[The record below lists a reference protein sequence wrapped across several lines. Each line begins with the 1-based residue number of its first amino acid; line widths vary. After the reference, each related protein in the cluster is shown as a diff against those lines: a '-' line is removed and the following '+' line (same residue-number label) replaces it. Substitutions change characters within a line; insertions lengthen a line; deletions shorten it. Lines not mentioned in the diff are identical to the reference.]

1 MRKLIVFGLFSLCL
15 CFGNRGYAQF
25 VSVADGNWNIGATWG
40 NPGNDIAGSGFPST
54 GQTADVSHN
63 VTIPTGF
70 SATITDITIQPAVSL
85 TISSTGS
92 LNLNGI
98 LTILDDGLGGGGF
111 LDIFGV
117 LIANQGSSF
126 VGDATNTAT
135 VYSAGRYQ
143 HNYTTSA
150 GNLLQATWSSG
161 SICEVIGYTSNT
173 SSPGFINQS
182 FHHLTWN
189 CPNGTGSP
197 TSFISLGAQLTTING
212 NLTVSATGGSSR
224 TLRIFD
230 ATSGGTLN
238 VAGDII
244 VNNSGRLVFA
254 STGNN
259 NSVFIGGNFSISN
272 GVAASTSTLTAGGTN
287 NVVSVTGNFTMNPSS
302 TATFNIASVS
312 GGSGT
317 LNVSGNFSTNSSST
331 IGAIVAATSNI
342 NFAGTSV
349 QTYSNQSASANRI
362 NYTVNASSI
371 VDMGTSAFL
380 GTGTFT
386 NNGTIRIGSTDALGA
401 IQTSVTNGNIRVSGL
416 RTFNSSGTIVYNGT
430 SAQFIGLG
438 HPATSNTTINNSNG
452 VTLASDVTIN
462 GNLILTSGNVN
473 VSSNTL
479 TLGANFTPN
488 SNFLAVNSSSSLS
501 IGGSS
506 SFGNLAISGGP
517 TINNFTLNRGSSGS
531 ITLVSDLTVNGTFT
545 QSNGDI
551 NLNGNTIRISG
562 IYSRTSGNKVGS
574 STSSIIVDGSGSFTG
589 ILGIT
594 SPLNTLTIN
603 RTGVTINT
611 GSAFTVTN
619 LNLLNGTFNNGGT
632 ITMASG
638 GAVLT
643 RNAGSL
649 LNPVVA
655 ATSFDVTYTNSSG
668 SAVTTGSELPTNAS
682 DLRNLTI
689 NSTDPINLNAAV
701 TVNGTLTFTSGVFNA
716 GSNAIDLKGNLVSNN
731 TSTLT
736 SSAITFSG
744 TTSVTGSTAPVFG
757 DVTIT
762 GSGSLTP
769 TSSLNIN
776 GNLTNNGTLN
786 SGSATVTFGGTTVMS
801 GSSVSSFN
809 NLVIS
814 PASSLTAPSTTINV
828 AGTWTNSG
836 TFTNNGGTVVFNG
849 TTSIAGSSATNFG
862 GVTISGT
869 LTSPASLNVARN
881 FTNNGTFVSGSG
893 TLVLNG
899 SSIQSISGTTT
910 TTFNNITVT
919 NTAGPPAVQVQSNQN
934 LQGVLTLSANSQFDA
949 DGSSNTSVFT
959 LLSTNDNS
967 TSDASIAALP
977 SGASVTGN
985 VTVQRFMAIEGGNN
999 TRIYRFISSPVQSAP
1014 VSQIQTFI
1022 PVTGTFSGASS
1033 CSGCGTSQSMFA
1045 YDESVITGDQ
1055 NAGYINFPA
1064 AGNSETFT
1072 SGRGYSIF
1080 VRGNTAPIST
1090 AGNARW
1096 SLTGPI
1102 NSGSINFNPFT
1113 TFNSSGT
1120 LANDGWNLVGNPY
1133 PSTIDWDAAGWTRT
1147 NINNAIYMRDNG
1159 QSGVFATYISGASV
1173 NGGSRYIP
1181 TGQAFFVKSDGG
1193 TIDFR
1198 ATESVKAAGTQTTF
1212 FRQETV
1218 NDFLRMTLSG
1228 NGVRDEAVIRFQKE
1242 ASDVYDSKQDAR
1254 KLRNGSDT
1262 SPIVSLSSISSDGV
1276 LLAINSA
1283 NSLGCTNLF
1292 PSKKIALMID
1302 GVRSGSHQLSFS
1314 QLDSF
1319 TEDVMIVLHDQF
1331 KKDSVVVNQ
1340 SNFAYDFD
1348 VTSDAKSF
1356 GRDRFSISFT
1366 CKNLVTSI
1374 PDNKE
1379 NSIHIFPNPASDKV
1393 QIEIPYNSNIVATM
1407 LNSVGVPIGK
1417 VALIKEGDFWKGE
1430 FDLGSHATGFYFV
1443 QVSEGTKVYAKK
1455 VIKR

>member
-1 MRKLIVFGLFSLCL
+1 MRRFLLSIGFIVLIGQLAYSQNPFRTRQS
-15 CFGNRGYAQF
+15 
-25 VSVADGNWNIGATWG
+25 GNWNDPNTWEEDTG
-40 NPGNDIAGSGFPST
+40 GGFNPTLNTPSSASGTINILNSHT
-54 GQTADVSHN
+54 VTITAN
-63 VTIPTGF
+63 VTIDQTTIQSGGIITINPSISLSININASGLSINSGGVLNNNGTVSFVNALGARSIVVNGTLNNSGTFTFSTSSRLVFNSGSNYFHLFANGGTIPNAGWNSNSNVNIIGYTTGNSTPPSGLSQTFGNFIWDCPNQDQIVSLNAGITNVVGNLTVLNTGAGGFYFSTNGTGF
-70 SATITDITIQPAVSL
+70 SL
-85 TISSTGS
+85 TISGS
-92 LNLNGI
+92 LVIGNSGAV
-98 LTILDDGLGGGGF
+98 
-111 LDIFGV
+111 GV
-117 LIANQGSSF
+117 
-126 VGDATNTAT
+126 
-135 VYSAGRYQ
+135 
-143 HNYTTSA
+143 
-150 GNLLQATWSSG
+150 SSG
-161 SICEVIGYTSNT
+161 D
-173 SSPGFINQS
+173 
-182 FHHLTWN
+182 
-189 CPNGTGSP
+189 TGP
-197 TSFISLGAQLTTING
+197 
-212 NLTVSATGGSSR
+212 
-224 TLRIFD
+224 
-230 ATSGGTLN
+230 
-238 VAGDII
+238 
-244 VNNSGRLVFA
+244 
-254 STGNN
+254 
-259 NSVFIGGNFSISN
+259 
-272 GVAASTSTLTAGGTN
+272 STLTVGSIS
-287 NVVSVTGNFTMNPSS
+287 VSGNGYIQFAEDQPVTINCNGDF
-302 TATFNIASVS
+302 SVS
-312 GGSGT
+312 GGQVEYSAAGAATTFNLLGNFNQTGGQILSTAGNGVINFIGNSTQIVTSTIAATGNMSYSVSGASTVSIPGNNFISGT
-317 LNVSGNFSTNSSST
+317 GTLTVDGVLQVGSTNSS
-331 IGAIVAATSNI
+331 
-342 NFAGTSV
+342 
-349 QTYSNQSASANRI
+349 
-362 NYTVNASSI
+362 
-371 VDMGTSAFL
+371 
-380 GTGTFT
+380 
-386 NNGTIRIGSTDALGA
+386 GA
-401 IQTSVTNGNIRVSGL
+401 IQTGTSNGNVRLGGTRTYNSG
-416 RTFNSSGTIVYNGT
+416 STIVYNG
-430 SAQFIGLG
+430 SPGFIGSG
-438 HPATSNTTINNSNG
+438 HPTTAGVNVEINSSG
-452 VTLASDVTIN
+452 VSLVGNRTIG
-462 GNLILTSGNVN
+462 GNLTLTAGNLTIG
-473 VSSNTL
+473 SNTL
-479 TLGANFTPN
+479 TLNGNLTPN

-501 IGGSS
+501 IGGTG
-506 SFGNLAISGGP
+506 SFGNLAMSGGP
-517 TINNFTLNRGSSGS
+517 TINNFTLNRTSSGS
-531 ITLVSDLTVNGTFT
+531 VTLAGNLTVNGTYT
-545 QSNGDI
+545 QSNGDV
-551 NLNGNTIRISG
+551 NLNGNMLRISG
-562 IYSRTSGNKVGS
+562 PYVKTSGTKIGS
-574 STSSIIVDGSGSFTG
+574 SSSSIIVDGSGTFTG
-589 ILGIT
+589 TLGIV
-594 SPLNTLTIN
+594 SPLNTLEIN
-603 RTGVTINT
+603 RAGGTVNT
-611 GSAFTVTN
+611 SSSFTVTN
-619 LNLLNGTFNNGGT
+619 LNLLDGALGNGAS
-632 ITMASG
+632 ITMAANG
-638 GAVLT
+638 IVT
-643 RNAGSL
+643 RNSGSL
-649 LNPVVA
+649 SSALVATAASTYSVV
-655 ATSFDVTYTNSSG
+655 YTNSSV
-668 SAVTTGSELPTNAS
+668 SPLTTGFELPLSTS
-682 DLRNLTI
+682 DLGNLTI
-689 NSTDPINLNAAV
+689 NCNGPINLNSSI
-701 TVNGTLTFTSGVFNA
+701 TVNGILTFTSGNFNA
-716 GSNAIDLKGNLVSNN
+716 GSNAIDLKGNLVSNSS
-731 TSTLT
+731 STLT
-736 SSAITFSG
+736 SSTITFSG
-744 TTSVTGSTAPVFG
+744 ATSVTGSAAPVFG
-757 DVTIT
+757 NVTIT
-762 GSGSLTP
+762 GSLTP
-769 TSSLNIN
+769 TSSLSIN
-776 GNLTNNGTLN
+776 GNLLNNGTLN
-786 SGSATVTFGGTTVMS
+786 SGSATVTFGGTTAIS
-801 GSSVSSFN
+801 GTSICSFN

-814 PASSLTAPSTTINV
+814 PASSLTGPLNGTINV
-828 AGTWTNSG
+828 AGTWTNNG
-836 TFTNNGGTVVFNG
+836 TFTDNGGTVVFNG
-849 TTSIAGSSATNFG
+849 TSSITGATNFG
-862 GVTISGT
+862 GVTITGT

-881 FTNNGTFVSGSG
+881 FTNNGTFVAGSG

-1283 NSLGCTNLF
+1283 NSLGCKNLVPF
-1292 PSKKIALMID
+1292 KKIALMID
-1302 GVRSGSHQLSFS
+1302 GVRAGSHQLSFS

-1319 TEDVMIVLHDQF
+1319 TEDIMIVLHDQF
-1331 KKDSVVVNQ
+1331 KNDSVVVNQ

-1366 CKNLVTSI
+1366 CKNLITSI

>member
-1 MRKLIVFGLFSLCL
+1 M
-15 CFGNRGYAQF
+15 
-25 VSVADGNWNIGATWG
+25 SVQDGNWNIGATWG

-63 VTIPTGF
+63 VTIPIGF
-70 SATITDITIQPAVSL
+70 PATITDVTIQPGVSL
-85 TISSTGS
+85 AISSTGT

-98 LTILDDGLGGGGF
+98 LTILDDGLGGNGF
-111 LDIFGV
+111 VDVFGTLV
-117 LIANQGSSF
+117 GNQGSSF

-135 VYSAGRYQ
+135 VYSGGRYQ
-143 HNYTTSA
+143 HNYTTST
-150 GNLLQATWSSG
+150 GNLLQATWNSG
-161 SICEVIGYTSNT
+161 STCEVIGYTTNNT
-173 SSPGFINQS
+173 NPPGFLNQS
-182 FHHLTWN
+182 FHHFTWN
-189 CPNGTGSP
+189 CPSGSGTH
-197 TSFISLGAQLTTING
+197 ISLGGQLTTVNG
-212 NLTVSATGGSSR
+212 NLTISASGGSTR
-224 TLRIFD
+224 TVRIFD
-230 ATSGGTLN
+230 ATSGGNLN
-238 VAGDII
+238 VVGDII

-254 STGNN
+254 TTGSN
-259 NSVFIGGNFSISN
+259 NSVSIGGNFSISN
-272 GVAASTSTLTAGGTN
+272 SVVGSTSTITTTGTN

-302 TATFNIASVS
+302 TATFNIASFG

-331 IGAIVAATSNI
+331 IGSNIAATSNI
-342 NFAGTSV
+342 NFSGSSV
-349 QTYSNQSASANRI
+349 QTFSNLSSSANRI
-362 NYTVNASSI
+362 NYAVNASST
-371 VDMGTSAFL
+371 VDIGTSAFL
-380 GTGTFT
+380 GSGTFV
-386 NNGTIRIGSTDALGA
+386 NNGTIRVGSTDASGA
-401 IQTSVTNGNIRVSGL
+401 IQGNITNGNIRVDGL
-416 RTFNSSGTIVYNGT
+416 RTYGTGSTIVYNGT

-438 HPATSNTTINNSNG
+438 HPANSNTTINNSNG

-462 GNLILTSGNVN
+462 GNLILTAGNVN

-501 IGGSS
+501 IDGSG
-506 SFGNLAISGGP
+506 SFGNLALSGGP

-531 ITLVSDLTVNGTFT
+531 ITLVTDLTVNGTFT

-551 NLNGNTIRISG
+551 SLNGNALRISG
-562 IYSRTSGNKVGS
+562 IYNRTSGNKIGS

-649 LNPVVA
+649 QNPVVA
-655 ATSFDVTYTNSSG
+655 ATSFDVTYSNSSG

-731 TSTLT
+731 TSSLT

-744 TTSVTGSTAPVFG
+744 VTSVTGSTAPVFG
-757 DVTIT
+757 NVTIT
-762 GSGSLTP
+762 GSLTP

-776 GNLTNNGTLN
+776 GNLVNNGTLN
-786 SGSATVTFGGTTVMS
+786 SGSATVTFGGTTIMS

-814 PASSLTAPSTTINV
+814 PSSSLTAPGSTMNV
-828 AGTWTNSG
+828 AGTWTNNG

-849 TTSIAGSSATNFG
+849 TSSILGSSVTNFG
-862 GVTISGT
+862 GVTVSGT

-881 FTNNGTFVSGSG
+881 FTNNGTFVAGSG

-1283 NSLGCTNLF
+1283 NSLGCTNLVPF
-1292 PSKKIALMID
+1292 KKIALMID
-1302 GVRSGSHQLSFS
+1302 GVRAGSHQLSFS

-1319 TEDVMIVLHDQF
+1319 TEDIMIVLHDQF

>member
-1 MRKLIVFGLFSLCL
+1 MRRFLLSIGFIVLIGQLAYSQNPFRTRQS
-15 CFGNRGYAQF
+15 
-25 VSVADGNWNIGATWG
+25 GNWNDPNTWEEDTGGGFNTTLNTPNSSSGFITIRNSHVVTATTDITADETTVQSGGSIVINSGITLTLDEDFSSTPLTIDIGGSLSNSGTLDLASLLIISPCVVNGSITNSNNISIADGSLLQFNSGSNYFHNFSSGGSIPLATWDSNSTCEINNLTAASPSPPSNLNQPFG
-40 NPGNDIAGSGFPST
+40 NFRWNTPSMGTTTTFSLGGQLASVAGNLIFVSSNTRAIRFNRAGSGYTLNIT
-54 GQTADVSHN
+54 GNFDNQGAPLILADNLLSAVVVN
-63 VTIPTGF
+63 VGGTYTQSQPTG
-70 SATITDITIQPAVSL
+70 SVP
-85 TISSTGS
+85 
-92 LNLNGI
+92 
-98 LTILDDGLGGGGF
+98 
-111 LDIFGV
+111 
-117 LIANQGSSF
+117 
-126 VGDATNTAT
+126 
-135 VYSAGRYQ
+135 
-143 HNYTTSA
+143 
-150 GNLLQATWSSG
+150 
-161 SICEVIGYTSNT
+161 
-173 SSPGFINQS
+173 
-182 FHHLTWN
+182 
-189 CPNGTGSP
+189 
-197 TSFISLGAQLTTING
+197 SFIFFAASNA
-212 NLTVSATGGSSR
+212 
-224 TLRIFD
+224 FD
-230 ATSGGTLN
+230 ATINITGGFARSSGTISRG
-238 VAGDII
+238 
-244 VNNSGRLVFA
+244 SA
-254 STGNN
+254 SSS
-259 NSVFIGGNFSISN
+259 SVLSTFNFN
-272 GVAASTSTLTAGGTN
+272 G
-287 NVVSVTGNFTMNPSS
+287 SS
-302 TATFNIASVS
+302 T
-312 GGSGT
+312 
-317 LNVSGNFSTNSSST
+317 
-331 IGAIVAATSNI
+331 
-342 NFAGTSV
+342 
-349 QTYSNQSASANRI
+349 QTYSYTGTGVIATQI
-362 NYTVNASSI
+362 NYSVASGATLD
-371 VDMGTSAFL
+371 VGTSAVT
-380 GTGTFT
+380 GTGTFVLS
-386 NNGTIRIGSTDALGA
+386 GTLRVGSLDAGGA
-401 IQTSVTNGNIRVSGL
+401 IQTGTTNGNIRVGGT
-416 RTFNSSGTIVYNGT
+416 RTYNAGSTIVYNGT
-430 SAQFIGLG
+430 SAQFIGSG
-438 HPATSNTTINNSNG
+438 HPANSNTTINNSNG

-462 GNLILTSGNVN
+462 GNLVLTAGSLN

-488 SNFLAVNSSSSLS
+488 SNFLAVNSTSSLS

-506 SFGNLAISGGP
+506 SFGNLALSGGP

-531 ITLVSDLTVNGTFT
+531 ITLVSDLTINGTFT

-551 NLNGNTIRISG
+551 NLNGNTLRISG
-562 IYSRTSGNKVGS
+562 IYNRTAGNKVGS

-603 RTGVTINT
+603 RTGVTVNT

-649 LNPVVA
+649 QNPVVA
-655 ATSFDVTYTNSSG
+655 ATSYDLTYTNSSG

-731 TSTLT
+731 TSSLT

-744 TTSVTGSTAPVFG
+744 VTSVTGSTAPVFG
-757 DVTIT
+757 NVTIT
-762 GSGSLTP
+762 GTLTP

-776 GNLTNNGTLN
+776 GNLVNNGTLN

-814 PASSLTAPSTTINV
+814 PSSSLTAPSTTMNV
-828 AGTWTNSG
+828 AGTWTNNG

-849 TTSIAGSSATNFG
+849 TSSIAGSSATNFG

-881 FTNNGTFVSGSG
+881 FTNNGTFVPGSG

-899 SSIQSISGTTT
+899 SSTQSISGTTT

-919 NTAGPPAVQVQSNQN
+919 NTAGPPAAQVQSNQN
-934 LQGVLTLSANSQFDA
+934 LQGVLTLSANSEFDA
-949 DGSSNTSVFT
+949 DGSSNTAVFT

-967 TSDASIAALP
+967 TSDASIATLP
-977 SGASVTGN
+977 SGALVTGN

-1072 SGRGYSIF
+1072 SGRGYSIY
-1080 VRGNTAPIST
+1080 VRGNTAPVSI

-1102 NSGSINFNPFT
+1102 NSGNINFNPFT

-1212 FRQETV
+1212 FRQEAV
-1218 NDFLRMTLSG
+1218 DNFLRMTLSG

-1262 SPIVSLSSISSDGV
+1262 SPIVSLSSISSDGE

-1283 NSLGCTNLF
+1283 NSLGCTNLI

-1319 TEDVMIVLHDQF
+1319 SEDVMIVLHDQF
-1331 KKDSVVVNQ
+1331 NKDSVVINQ
-1340 SNFAYDFD
+1340 SNFVYDFD

-1356 GRDRFSISFT
+1356 GSQRFSVSFT
-1366 CKNLVTSI
+1366 CKSLVTSI

-1379 NSIHIFPNPASDKV
+1379 NSIHVFPNPASDKV
-1393 QIEIPYNSNIVATM
+1393 QIEIPYNSNIAATM
-1407 LNSVGVPIGK
+1407 LNSVGAPIGK
-1417 VALIKEGDFWKGE
+1417 VVLIKEGDFWKGE
-1430 FDLGSHATGFYFV
+1430 FDLGAHAAGFYFI

>member
-1 MRKLIVFGLFSLCL
+1 MLIFAFNEDIITVAMRRFLLSVGFIVLIGQLAF
-15 CFGNRGYAQF
+15 AQNPF
-25 VSVADGNWNIGATWG
+25 RTRQSGNWNDPNTWEEDTGGGFAGTANTPTSASGAITVR
-40 NPGNDIAGSGFPST
+40 NTHTVTVN
-54 GQTADVSHN
+54 ADVTIDQ
-63 VTIPTGF
+63 VTIQVGGTLQVD
-70 SATITDITIQPAVSL
+70 ALITLSIADGVGDDLSVNGTF
-85 TISSTGS
+85 
-92 LNLNGI
+92 NL
-98 LTILDDGLGGGGF
+98 LDDGFFDGSIVNVSGQVNNTSIITLDNGLSSLNFLSGSLYRHSRDGGSLPLSNWNTNSTCEISGITSNAPSQSNQNFGNFNWNCAGQSSNITLAFSGTVSLGGSITILNSGATPRLLIFSNTNGTIVNISGNLNVTNSARFAITQTGNPVTMNISGNYVHSSSGLSALAGGTSVGTLNVTGNFQQSAGELRGNSGSSINFTGSGVQVFTGGGGF
-111 LDIFGV
+111 GINNL
-117 LIANQGSSF
+117 NSSNF
-126 VGDATNTAT
+126 
-135 VYSAGRYQ
+135 
-143 HNYTTSA
+143 
-150 GNLLQATWSSG
+150 
-161 SICEVIGYTSNT
+161 VIG
-173 SSPGFINQS
+173 
-182 FHHLTWN
+182 
-189 CPNGTGSP
+189 
-197 TSFISLGAQLTTING
+197 
-212 NLTVSATGGSSR
+212 
-224 TLRIFD
+224 
-230 ATSGGTLN
+230 
-238 VAGDII
+238 
-244 VNNSGRLVFA
+244 A
-254 STGNN
+254 S
-259 NSVFIGGNFSISN
+259 
-272 GVAASTSTLTAGGTN
+272 STL
-287 NVVSVTGNFTMNPSS
+287 
-302 TATFNIASVS
+302 
-312 GGSGT
+312 
-317 LNVSGNFSTNSSST
+317 
-331 IGAIVAATSNI
+331 
-342 NFAGTSV
+342 
-349 QTYSNQSASANRI
+349 
-362 NYTVNASSI
+362 
-371 VDMGTSAFL
+371 DMGTSFLSGL
-380 GTGTFT
+380 GTLTV
-386 NNGTIRIGSTDALGA
+386 NGSIRVGALDVGGA
-401 IQTSVTNGNIRVSGL
+401 IQLGTANGNIRVGPIRTYNSG
-416 RTFNSSGTIVYNGT
+416 SSIIYNGT
-430 SAQFIGLG
+430 SAQFIGSG
-438 HPATSNTTINNSNG
+438 HPQSSNTTINNSNG

-462 GNLILTSGNVN
+462 GSLTLTSGNLN
-473 VSSNTL
+473 VASNTL
-479 TLGANFTPN
+479 TLGSTFTPN
-488 SNFLAVNSSSSLS
+488 ANSLGVTSSSSLS
-501 IGGSS
+501 IGGSGIS
-506 SFGNLAISGGP
+506 GNLPISGGP
-517 TINNFTLNRGSSGS
+517 VINNFTLDRSGGSAILTSSLTIAGS
-531 ITLVSDLTVNGTFT
+531 FT
-545 QSNGDI
+545 QTAGDLV
-551 NLNGNTIRISG
+551 LNGNTLTISG
-562 IYSRTSGNKVGS
+562 TYSRTSGNLSGS
-574 STSSIIVDGSGSFTG
+574 SSSSIVVNGSGSLPAIG
-589 ILGIT
+589 ISGGA
-594 SPLNTLTIN
+594 LNTFTMN
-603 RTGVTINT
+603 RGSNT
-611 GSAFTVTN
+611 LVSANAFTVSN
-619 LNLLNGTFNNGGT
+619 LNILTGTFQNDGT
-632 ITMASG
+632 IAMASG

-643 RNAGSL
+643 RDVGTITGIGVITALSSYD
-649 LNPVVA
+649 VV
-655 ATSFDVTYTNSSG
+655 YTNSNVSPL
-668 SAVTTGSELPTNAS
+668 STGSELPAS
-682 DLRNLTI
+682 TSFLRNLTI
-689 NSTDPINLNAAV
+689 ASTGRIDLSAAV
-701 TVNGTLTFTSGVFNA
+701 TVNGTLTFSNGVFNA
-716 GSNAIDLKGNLVSNN
+716 GSNPIDLKGNLVSNN
-731 TSTLT
+731 TSSLT

-744 TTSVTGSTAPVFG
+744 ATSVTGTTAPVFG
-757 DVTIT
+757 NITIT
-762 GSGSLTP
+762 GSLTP

-776 GNLTNNGTLN
+776 GNLVNNGTLN
-786 SGSATVTFGGTTVMS
+786 SGSATVTFGGTTAIS
-801 GSSVSSFN
+801 GTSICSFN

-814 PASSLTAPSTTINV
+814 PASSLIGPLNGTINV
-828 AGTWTNSG
+828 AGTWTNNG
-836 TFTNNGGTVVFNG
+836 TFTDNGGTVVFNG
-849 TTSIAGSSATNFG
+849 TSSITGATNFG
-862 GVTISGT
+862 GVTITGT

-881 FTNNGTFVSGSG
+881 FTNNGTFVAGSG

-1242 ASDVYDSKQDAR
+1242 ASDVYNSKQDAR

-1283 NSLGCTNLF
+1283 NPLGCKNLVPF
-1292 PSKKIALMID
+1292 KKIALMID
-1302 GVRSGSHQLSFS
+1302 GVRAGSHQLSFS

-1319 TEDVMIVLHDQF
+1319 TEDIMIVLHDQF

-1366 CKNLVTSI
+1366 CKNLITSI